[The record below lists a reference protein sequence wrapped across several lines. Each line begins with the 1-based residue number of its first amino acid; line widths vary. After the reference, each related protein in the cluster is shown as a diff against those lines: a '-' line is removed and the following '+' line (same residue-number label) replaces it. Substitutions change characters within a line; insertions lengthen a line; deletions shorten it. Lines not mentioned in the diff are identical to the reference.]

1 MSKISAKMPKREKS
15 PSKPKEPLDM
25 FSGKRGR
32 GRPGVRTSEI
42 SGRAYNY
49 RLIFSQIWDVVG
61 GSLLAANTKE
71 EVIKALEPTHYKD
84 EFAAIASLVLQ
95 VLHDPK
101 FPKRREAQINF
112 LGDSLA
118 GRGLISPR
126 RSRDICEQERA
137 KERTKS
143 PHTIIRKEFY
153 IECSCGYKGPAR
165 DNACR
170 KCGATIPMELE
181 TMWGDFRSFR

>member
-1 MSKISAKMPKREKS
+1 MPRVSAKMAKTEKPPKKV
-15 PSKPKEPLDM
+15 KKPLDT
-25 FSGKRGR
+25 FSQKRGR
-32 GRPGVRTSEI
+32 GRPGVRASEI
-42 SGRAYNY
+42 SGRAHNY
-49 RLIFSQIWDVVG
+49 HLIFSQIWDVVG
-61 GSLLAANTKE
+61 GSLLGAKRME
-71 EVIKALEPTHYKD
+71 DVIKALEPTHYKE
-84 EFAAIASLVLQ
+84 EFATIASLVLQ

-137 KERTKS
+137 KERAKS
-143 PHTIIRKEFY
+143 RHRIIRKEFY

-170 KCGATIPMELE
+170 RCRAEISIWPE
-181 TMWGDFRSFR
+181 TMWGNPSLFR

>member
-1 MSKISAKMPKREKS
+1 MSKVSAKMPRRKKG
-15 PSKPKEPLDM
+15 PSKPQKPLDT

-32 GRPGVRTSEI
+32 GRPGVRASEI

-49 RLIFSQIWDVVG
+49 HLIFSQIWDVVG

-71 EVIKALEPTHYKD
+71 EVIKALEPTPYKN
-84 EFAAIASLVLQ
+84 EFASIASLLLQ
-95 VLHDPK
+95 VLHDRK

-112 LGDSLA
+112 LAGSLA
-118 GRGLISPR
+118 GRGWISPR
-126 RSRDICEQERA
+126 RSRDICEQERV
-137 KERTKS
+137 KERAKS
-143 PHTIIRKEFY
+143 KYKIIRKEFY

-170 KCGATIPMELE
+170 KCGAEISIWPEI
-181 TMWGDFRSFR
+181 MWGNPGLFR

>member
-1 MSKISAKMPKREKS
+1 MAKTKKTPKRVK
-15 PSKPKEPLDM
+15 KPLDT
-25 FSGKRGR
+25 FSHKRGR

-49 RLIFSQIWDVVG
+49 HLIFTQIWDIVG
-61 GSLLAANTKE
+61 WSLLAANTKE

-84 EFAAIASLVLQ
+84 EFATIASLVLQ

-112 LGDSLA
+112 LADSLA
-118 GRGLISPR
+118 GRGIISPR

-137 KERTKS
+137 KERAKS
-143 PHTIIRKEFY
+143 RYKILRKEFY

-165 DNACR
+165 DDACR
-170 KCGATIPMELE
+170 KCGAEISMWPEI
-181 TMWGDFRSFR
+181 MWGNPSLFR

>member
-1 MSKISAKMPKREKS
+1 MSKTEKTQKRVK
-15 PSKPKEPLDM
+15 KALDTL
-25 FSGKRGR
+25 SQKRGR
-32 GRPGVRTSEI
+32 GRPGIRASEI

-49 RLIFSQIWDVVG
+49 HLIFSHIWDVVG
-61 GSLLAANTKE
+61 VSLLAANTKE
-71 EVIKALEPTHYKD
+71 EVTKALELTHYKD
-84 EFAAIASLVLQ
+84 EFAAIASLLLQ

-118 GRGLISPR
+118 ARGSVSPR

-137 KERTKS
+137 KERAKS
-143 PHTIIRKEFY
+143 RHKIIRKEFY

-170 KCGATIPMELE
+170 ECGAEISMWPEI
-181 TMWGDFRSFR
+181 MWGNPSLFR

>member
-1 MSKISAKMPKREKS
+1 VLRVSAKM
-15 PSKPKEPLDM
+15 SKPEKTPKTVKKPLDT
-25 FSGKRGR
+25 FSQKRGR
-32 GRPGVRTSEI
+32 GRPGVRASEI

-49 RLIFSQIWDVVG
+49 HLIFSQIWDVVG

-71 EVIKALEPTHYKD
+71 DVIRALEPTPYKD
-84 EFAAIASLVLQ
+84 EFGRIAPLVLQ
-95 VLHDPK
+95 VLHNPK

-118 GRGLISPR
+118 ARGMVSPR

-137 KERTKS
+137 LERAKS
-143 PHTIIRKEFY
+143 RYKIIRKEFY

-165 DNACR
+165 DDACR
-170 KCGATIPMELE
+170 KCGAEIPLTME
-181 TMWGDFRSFR
+181 TMWGNSLLFR